1 MAGSGIVL
9 AASWIAAGPQER
21 PQDRKDDVRPNS
33 EMAEIDGQSVNGGAE
48 LAESVTSGPV
58 KRRLP
63 RYHEALL
70 AAFAMGASVGEA
82 SRLAGVSERTSQRWK
97 ANHRAEV
104 FAARRGM
111 LDGLLTKVRAALPAA
126 LERLE
131 SIAKN
136 SEDKGVAVRASGP
149 VGHLR
154 TGF

>member
-1 MAGSGIVL
+1 
-9 AASWIAAGPQER
+9 
-21 PQDRKDDVRPNS
+21 
-33 EMAEIDGQSVNGGAE
+33 MAEIDGQSVNGGAE

-70 AAFAMGASVGEA
+70 AAFATGASVGEA

-111 LDGLLTKVRAALPAA
+111 LDGLLTKVRAAL
-126 LERLE
+126 ERLE

-136 SEDKGVAVRASGP
+136 SEDKGVAVRASLG
-149 VGHLR
+149 L
-154 TGF
+154 